1 MVLNWRLYFRRGG
14 GEDEKRSETADLAK
28 TEMHL
33 ASGLRPTLK
42 KAMVDAST
50 IESRDFSQALALC
63 LNQFA
68 VRRIG
73 LIRGSGD

>member
-33 ASGLRPTLK
+33 ASGLRPTFK
-42 KAMVDAST
+42 KNAMVDAST
-50 IESRDFSQALALC
+50 IESRDFSQQPLLC
-63 LNQFA
+63 
-68 VRRIG
+68 V
-73 LIRGSGD
+73 